1 MTATSKGK
9 LRCRPGAT
17 PEFRKAWAEL
27 VKTLGDM
34 GIVIEA
40 DRAAMESLV
49 FWQLTFRDAA
59 RHLDAEG
66 SVIPS
71 KRGGPRLSPW
81 VRISETA
88 SANVLKLLKQFG
100 MTPASRAA
108 LKLPTPHTP
117 DMIDLLRLAHGDGRT
132 PFPNS

>member
-1 MTATSKGK
+1 MRAAKGGCK

-17 PEFRKAWAEL
+17 PEFRKAWGEL
-27 VKTLGDM
+27 VKTLGGM
-34 GIVIEA
+34 GIATEA

-49 FWQLTFRDAA
+49 FWQLAFKKAA

-108 LKLPTPHTP
+108 MKLPKAREP
-117 DMIDLLRLAHGDGRT
+117 DAIDRLRLAHGRGDGGR
-132 PFPNS
+132 